1 MKHLIYIVFL
11 AILFAGCK
19 NEHKKTFTV
28 NGTVANT
35 QEKRM
40 YLEEV
45 PVGSMQ
51 PVIVDSAEI
60 ENGNFTLKTE
70 AAEDV
75 IYNLRLGQLEYP
87 VASVIND
94 VPAVEVSITMSKLNP
109 AFPEGYEVKNS
120 PASQVMK
127 EYLFSFQNKL
137 IPVIND
143 THKIDSLQHIP
154 KMADSTIAKVRQDR
168 DQKGAELREYALG
181 EIKKAANPA
190 LSIFQLGFYQSSA
203 NNPEL
208 GLKPLEDDLVFS
220 LIDGI
225 TKKYPDHVAVNG
237 LKLNLQQAREAE
249 KNRSLVGKQAPEFTL
264 PDATGN
270 SIALSSFRGKYV
282 LVDFWASWCRPCRA
296 ENPNIVAAYN
306 KYKNKG
312 FTVLGVSLDKDDYE
326 WKNAIRNDRL
336 TWSQVSDL
344 KQWESAVVPL
354 YGISAIPFNILVD
367 PQGKVIAEGLRGPD
381 LQNKLATLFP

>member
-1 MKHLIYIVFL
+1 MKYLTCIAFL
-11 AILFAGCK
+11 AILFTGCK
-19 NEHKKTFTV
+19 DQHQKTFTI
-28 NGTVANT
+28 NGTIANT
-35 QEKRM
+35 QEKKM

-51 PVIVDSAEI
+51 PVIVDSAAV
-60 ENGNFTLKTE
+60 ENGKFTLKTE
-70 AAEDV
+70 ATEDV

-94 VPAVEVSITMSKLNP
+94 VPAVDISITMSKLNP
-109 AFPEGYEVKNS
+109 SFPEGYEIRNS

-127 EYLFSFQNKL
+127 EYLFTFQNKL
-137 IPVIND
+137 IPVVND
-143 THKIDSLQHIP
+143 THKIDSLQHVP
-154 KMADSTIAKVRQDR
+154 KIADSTIAKIRADR
-168 DQKGAELREYALG
+168 DQKGVELREYALG
-181 EIKKAANPA
+181 EIKKASNPA

-220 LIDGI
+220 LIDDL
-225 TKKYPDHVAVNG
+225 TKKYPNHVAVAG

-249 KNRSLVGKQAPEFTL
+249 KNKSLVGKQAPDFTL
-264 PDATGN
+264 PDAAGKPV
-270 SIALSSFRGKYV
+270 ALSSFRGKYV

-296 ENPNIVAAYN
+296 ENPNIVAAYT
-306 KYKNKG
+306 KYKDKG
-312 FTVLGVSLDKDDYE
+312 FTILGVSLDKDDYD

-354 YGISAIPFNILVD
+354 YGINAIPFNILVD
-367 PQGKVIAEGLRGPD
+367 PQGKVIGEGLRGAD
-381 LQNKLATLFP
+381 LQNKLAALFP